1 MTGGAETTAGA
12 GTAGGPGSV
21 AVEVNGEHHELPE
34 GSTVADLVAVVAPS
48 PRGLAVAVNADVVP
62 RSTWA
67 DAVLRAGDR
76 IELLSAAQGG

>member
-1 MTGGAETTAGA
+1 MSTTD
-12 GTAGGPGSV
+12 PHRPIQ
-21 AVEVNGEHHELPE
+21 VEVNGEPHQLAP
-34 GSTVADLVAVVAPS
+34 GATVADLVAVVADS

-67 DAVLRAGDR
+67 TAALHTGDR